1 MAFAFRCPRTGL
13 PYMFEEAGKH
23 VCPSCAKKHDTYP
36 TGAPAHSPGAPAVI
50 TDTLRSHMDWGA
62 GQIISS
68 RSQERRVYKAKGLRM
83 KSVAEHRRQYGGFE
97 KRMGGISYAGQG
109 SRTSSDERGRNEV
122 RTGTGQRVV

>member
-13 PYMFEEAGKH
+13 PYMFDEGGQQ
-23 VCPSCAKKHDTYP
+23 VCPSCGEKHDTYP
-36 TGAPAHSPGAPAVI
+36 TGGPARSSGAPAVFPDRM
-50 TDTLRSHMDWGA
+50 TPHMDWGA
-62 GQIISS
+62 GCMIDSK
-68 RSQERRVYKAKGLRM
+68 SQERRIYAQKGLRS